1 MSDVARLMNTQSIRL
16 FLLPCLVWLVPVVS
30 GQTSTTVN
38 LGTQARNPDFSAMP
52 VTKPVTVGTSLPS
65 TCVVGQLFFN
75 SSASAGNNLSSC
87 TATNTW
93 SSVGNNLATPLSVAN
108 GGNGTSTPSLVAGTN
123 VTISG
128 SWPNQTINSTAT
140 GGTSGNATAIQGTT
154 VASTAPGNN
163 QTLVYNTSASSYIP
177 TTIFTLQNGLG
188 TTPAGINNLQVNI
201 SMGVR
206 SVTTASDNL
215 VNTDCGGLVTYNNSS
230 AVSVA
235 LAQPSLAGNFLAGCP
250 ITVRNYGAGTVTL
263 TPSSSTIGG
272 ASSQTVSQNKA
283 CLVVS
288 DGSNWQLGNCN

>member
-1 MSDVARLMNTQSIRL
+1 MNTQSIRL

-93 SSVGNNLATPLSVAN
+93 SPVGNTLATPLSVAN

-123 VTISG
+123 VTITG
-128 SWPNQTINSTAT
+128 SWPNQTISSTAT
-140 GGTSGNATAIQGTT
+140 GGTTGNATAIQGTT
-154 VASTAPGNN
+154 VANTPPVNN

-188 TTPAGINNLQVNI
+188 TAPAGINNLQVNI

-206 SVTTASDNL
+206 SVTTTSDNL

-235 LAQPSLAGNFLAGCP
+235 LAQPSLAGNFLSGCP
-250 ITVRNYGAGTVTL
+250 ITIRNYGAGTVTL
-263 TPSSSTIGG
+263 TPASSTIGG